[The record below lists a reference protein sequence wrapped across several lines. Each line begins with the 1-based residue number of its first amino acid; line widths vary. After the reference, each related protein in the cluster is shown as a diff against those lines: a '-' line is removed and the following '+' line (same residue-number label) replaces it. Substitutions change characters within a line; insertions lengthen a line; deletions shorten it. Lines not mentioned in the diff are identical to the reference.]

1 MCTLPTTN
9 PPKEF
14 MIWWFLL
21 VFKTTRAT
29 VLLYKSL
36 HRRSA
41 PSFIHYWAHLA
52 STSAYGTCPQHSI
65 CALGHKSCKRH
76 CFTSPGDQRSHLQG
90 QPHPAARTA
99 FQSGNT
105 TMVSSGEKCFPTCL
119 DSFKGSFFFIRSLPR
134 SASLSELPASLLWPF
149 SLGSAD
155 TQFSDSLGFLPGC
168 LSHFSFRSW
177 GFSDMSFC
185 KGD

>member
-1 MCTLPTTN
+1 MCTLPSTN
-9 PPKEF
+9 APKEF
-14 MIWWFLL
+14 TIWWFLL
-21 VFKTTRAT
+21 VFKTQGPQSTCINHYT
-29 VLLYKSL
+29 GGLLL
-36 HRRSA
+36 
-41 PSFIHYWAHLA
+41 PSYAVQYTWLPLQLMEPALNTAFVHLA
-52 STSAYGTCPQHSI
+52 TNL
-65 CALGHKSCKRH
+65 LGGIV
-76 CFTSPGDQRSHLQG
+76 SPAQVTREAIYMDSLSHQQG
-90 QPHPAARTA
+90 QHFTVA
-99 FQSGNT
+99 NT